1 MRRSTLVLLTT
12 LALTAFAGCGS
23 AATPTP
29 PSGSAP
35 NPSTAASA
43 AGAASASPAGGAS
56 ASAPG
61 GPSAPT
67 GAACAPAAAGATAT
81 VSATIKDF
89 AYSPQ
94 PIQAKVGDVVTW
106 TNNDSAPHTVTLED
120 DSCTTDTIANGAT
133 GSLVFTVAGTYTYK
147 CKIHPGRMKGF
158 SVVVS

>member
-12 LALTAFAGCGS
+12 LSLTAFAGCGS

-29 PSGSAP
+29 ASSSAP
-35 NPSTAASA
+35 TPSAAASA
-43 AGAASASPAGGAS
+43 AGGAS

-61 GPSAPT
+61 GASAPT

-89 AYSPQ
+89 AYSPE

-106 TNNDSAPHTVTLED
+106 TNNDSAPHTATLED

-133 GSLVFTVAGTYTYK
+133 GSLVFNVAGTYTYK
-147 CKIHPGRMKGF
+147 CKIHPGQMKGF